1 MSLTKSTADK
11 EETRRTLAFS
21 NGTRVQEESVRRAD
35 SAKLAVMYK
44 KQQVL
49 REVKEQVSTLALT
62 RVITTLKDDLTL
74 DKHLAIIDNGIARIG
89 GQ

>member
-1 MSLTKSTADK
+1 
-11 EETRRTLAFS
+11 
-21 NGTRVQEESVRRAD
+21 
-35 SAKLAVMYK
+35 MYK

-49 REVKEQVSTLALT
+49 REVKEQVTGLSLN

-74 DKHLAIIDNGIARIG
+74 DKHLAIIDKLLHVLG

>member
-1 MSLTKSTADK
+1 LIIQSDK
-11 EETRRTLAFS
+11 EATRRTLALS
-21 NGTRVQEESVRRAD
+21 NGTRVQEESLRRAD

-49 REVKEQVSTLALT
+49 REVKEQVSVLSLN
-62 RVITTLKDDLTL
+62 RVIATLKDDLTL
-74 DKHLAIIDNGIARIG
+74 DKHLAIIDSGIARIG

>member
-1 MSLTKSTADK
+1 MVHEYKKKL
-11 EETRRTLAFS
+11 
-21 NGTRVQEESVRRAD
+21 RRAD

-49 REVKEQVSTLALT
+49 REVKEQVTGLSLN

-74 DKHLAIIDNGIARIG
+74 DKHLAIIDSGIARIG